1 MNGEDGRW
9 IPDIGDPLE
18 VVILK
23 EYSEALANRCR
34 LSSICFILDSPDE
47 AMLDVLYF
55 NKSIIVIKGMLQP
68 VLVEIH
74 LKIDE

>member
-23 EYSEALANRCR
+23 EYSEALANGRR

-47 AMLDVLYF
+47 ARLDILHI
-55 NKSIIVIKGMLQP
+55 NKSIIIDECILQP